1 MRIAVLTEVFL
12 PKIDGVVTR
21 TTRHL
26 DQLAEMGHEVL
37 IFAPG
42 NPPASYAGF
51 EVVPIASRG
60 LKVYP
65 EVKHGMMGPRAFR
78 RLREFDPEI
87 VHAVNP
93 IWTAGWSTLMVARRG
108 YPILASFHTDVPEYC
123 LKLGIPWVKPIA
135 EWGLR
140 TFHGKAQVNL
150 VTSGPMMDKA
160 AEYSI
165 PNVHLWPK
173 AVDTASFT
181 PDARTREARARL
193 TGGNPDAPLVLYVG
207 RISAEKSVERC
218 FPIMEE
224 VRKRVPGARLAL
236 IGEGPQY
243 DALRREM
250 TQDWVTFTGYLSGA
264 DLHAAYASGDA
275 LLFPSTTE
283 TLGFAALEAFAS
295 GVPVVAANAGG
306 LPFVVDDGTT
316 GFLVDPA
323 RPDSAWAS
331 PIEQLLTDAPLR
343 AAMSTSARTEAER
356 WTWRASTEAV
366 VGFYEDAI
374 RLHGAAG
381 ADAAGTGV

>member
-1 MRIAVLTEVFL
+1 MRIALITEVFL

-26 DQLAEMGHEVL
+26 KQLAEMGHEVL
-37 IFAPG
+37 IFATG
-42 NPPASYAGF
+42 NPPNEYAGF
-51 EVVPIASRG
+51 EVVRIPS
-60 LKVYP
+60 LSLWPVYP
-65 EVKHGMMGPRAFR
+65 EIKFGLVGPKIAR
-78 RLREFDPEI
+78 RLAQFEPDV

-93 IWTAGWSTLMVARRG
+93 IWTAGWSTYIVERQGLPM
-108 YPILASFHTDVPEYC
+108 LASFHTDVPEYC
-123 LKLGIPWVKPIA
+123 LKLGIPWVKPIS

-160 AEYSI
+160 EEYGI
-165 PNVHLWPK
+165 PNVRLWPK
-173 AVDTASFT
+173 AVDTESFT
-181 PDARTREARARL
+181 PEARTQEARARL
-193 TGGNPDAPLVLYVG
+193 TDGHPEDPLVLFVG

-224 VRKRVPGARLAL
+224 VRRRIPNARLAL

-243 DALRREM
+243 EALRREM

-264 DLHAAYASGDA
+264 DLHAAYASGDV

-306 LPFVVDDGTT
+306 LPFVVDHAAT

-323 RPDSAWAS
+323 LPDSAWAA
-331 PIEQLLTDAPLR
+331 PIEQLLIDDALR
-343 AAMSTSARTEAER
+343 HATSQAARAEAER
-356 WTWRASTEAV
+356 WTWRASSETV
-366 VGFYEDAI
+366 LGYYEEVI
-374 RLHGAAG
+374 RSAKR
-381 ADAAGTGV
+381 

>member
-1 MRIAVLTEVFL
+1 MRIALITEVFL

-26 DQLAEMGHEVL
+26 EQLAEMGHEVL
-37 IFAPG
+37 IFATG
-42 NPPASYAGF
+42 NPPDEYAGF
-51 EVVPIASRG
+51 EVVKVPS
-60 LKVYP
+60 LSLWPVYP
-65 EVKHGMMGPRAFR
+65 EIKFGLVGPKIAR
-78 RLREFDPEI
+78 RLAQFEPDV

-93 IWTAGWSTLMVARRG
+93 IWTAGWSTYIVERQGLPM
-108 YPILASFHTDVPEYC
+108 LASFHTDVPEYC
-123 LKLGIPWVKPIA
+123 LNLGIPWVKPIS

-160 AEYSI
+160 EEYGI
-165 PNVHLWPK
+165 PNVQLWPK
-173 AVDTASFT
+173 AVDTESFT
-181 PDARTREARARL
+181 PEARTQEARARL
-193 TGGNPDAPLVLYVG
+193 TGGHPEDPLVLFVG

-224 VRKRVPGARLAL
+224 VRRRIPNARLAL

-243 DALRREM
+243 EALRREM

-264 DLHAAYASGDA
+264 DLHAAYASGDV

-306 LPFVVDDGTT
+306 LPFVVDHGAT
-316 GFLVDPA
+316 GFLVDPELA
-323 RPDSAWAS
+323 DSAWAA
-331 PIEQLLTDAPLR
+331 PIEQLLIDDALR
-343 AAMSTSARTEAER
+343 HATSQAARAEAER
-356 WTWRASTEAV
+356 WTWRASSETV
-366 VGFYEDAI
+366 LGYYEEVI
-374 RLHGAAG
+374 RSAKR
-381 ADAAGTGV
+381 